1 MEEVSAEKAGASG
14 SSAKADEQ
22 AIHLPC
28 KVQKVTNKNKKGLK
42 KSRIRRGTRSFFLLY
57 QQHRSL
63 QLLNQQITL

>member
-42 KSRIRRGTRSFFLLY
+42 KSRIRRI
-57 QQHRSL
+57 L
-63 QLLNQQITL
+63 QPGHFSYCINNTGVYSC